1 MKKPR
6 NEFHEAAI
14 KGLKC
19 AEKLVYDFEILVSMC
34 ESGQDI
40 EAFQY
45 SFGVH
50 GRICKLFKIGNYLPA
65 FTGDAE
71 AARMIE
77 DVIREEIP
85 VDIGYTDQGWFLMRM
100 PLLLPK
106 KEKGKGDVKHLRAIL
121 GASFKKAFAAELDP
135 VKFRDCAIIYRHV
148 YDKARPERAWRDHDN
163 IEINFVTDMVAMYVM
178 TDDAPYL
185 CEHHYCSAA
194 GTTERTEVYVI
205 PRKDMTAWLEL
216 RDMFPDEG
224 VKFKKTLLMDGKN
237 PV

>member
-19 AEKLVYDFEILVSMC
+19 ARKLVTDFELLVSMC
-34 ESGQDI
+34 EQGEDI

-45 SFGVH
+45 SFAIH

-65 FTGDAE
+65 FTGDPE
-71 AARMIE
+71 ADKMVE
-77 DVIREEIP
+77 EVIREEIP
-85 VDIGYTDQGWFLMRM
+85 IDIGFTEQGWFLMRM

-106 KEKGKGDVKHLRAIL
+106 KEKGKGDIKHLRAIL
-121 GASFKKAFAAELDP
+121 GASFRKAFHGAPLP
-135 VKFRDCAIIYRHV
+135 VRFSNCTIIYRHV
-148 YDKARPERAWRDHDN
+148 YDQLRPERVWRDHDN

-194 GTTERTEVYVI
+194 GSSERTEVYVI
-205 PRKDMTAWLEL
+205 PQDDMCQWLQL
-216 RDMFPDEG
+216 RNSIPDEG
-224 VKFKKTLLMDGKN
+224 VKITEIRPFEA
-237 PV
+237 